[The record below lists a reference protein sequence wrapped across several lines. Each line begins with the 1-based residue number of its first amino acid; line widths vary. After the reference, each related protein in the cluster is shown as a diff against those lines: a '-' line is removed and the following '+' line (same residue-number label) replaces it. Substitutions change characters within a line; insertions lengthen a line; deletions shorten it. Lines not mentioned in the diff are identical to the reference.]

1 MKLRTRLLVFCILLL
16 SWKSASTKMKFL
28 ILQDFQSFIE
38 GDPGAS
44 PATESA
50 EIRQSAISNVY
61 SYAQYHNYDY
71 RLIHVNRTYFTH
83 TLGLHESWI
92 KLFIL
97 YSAFCMRQTMKLSY
111 FDYVVYVDS
120 TNYIIQSPTIPLD
133 IQLQLWNQ
141 FGDIYLFQHEETA
154 GNREH
159 PHISV
164 TKKSIKS
171 ESQGVP
177 LPFDTNNTRSYDGSQ
192 LYSGFQIW
200 KNTKKN
206 KGLLKKWMLVT
217 KLVENAAPLK
227 TTFPYETDSLTKD
240 VVPIFD
246 KVVHYFCFT
255 VLPAFSRLSLEQ
267 QQLHRRRQQQQQRN
281 DHQPSILAKAQLSFV
296 SYLSLPF
303 SSLATSSY
311 INWH

>member
-1 MKLRTRLLVFCILLL
+1 MKLPTSLLVFCILLL
-16 SWKSASTKMKFL
+16 SWKSASTKKKFL

-38 GDPGAS
+38 GDPGTS
-44 PATESA
+44 PATASS
-50 EIRQSAISNVY
+50 EIRRSAISNVY

-83 TLGLHESWI
+83 TLVLHESWI

-97 YSAFCMRQTMKLSY
+97 YSAFCMKQQIELPY

-159 PHISV
+159 LHTGV
-164 TKKSIKS
+164 KKKSVKS

-177 LPFDTNNTRSYDGSQ
+177 LPFDANNNRSYDGSQ
-192 LYSGFQIW
+192 F
-200 KNTKKN
+200 
-206 KGLLKKWMLVT
+206 
-217 KLVENAAPLK
+217 
-227 TTFPYETDSLTKD
+227 F
-240 VVPIFD
+240 FR
-246 KVVHYFCFT
+246 
-255 VLPAFSRLSLEQ
+255 FSNLE
-267 QQLHRRRQQQQQRN
+267 
-281 DHQPSILAKAQLSFV
+281 K
-296 SYLSLPF
+296 Y
-303 SSLATSSY
+303 
-311 INWH
+311 